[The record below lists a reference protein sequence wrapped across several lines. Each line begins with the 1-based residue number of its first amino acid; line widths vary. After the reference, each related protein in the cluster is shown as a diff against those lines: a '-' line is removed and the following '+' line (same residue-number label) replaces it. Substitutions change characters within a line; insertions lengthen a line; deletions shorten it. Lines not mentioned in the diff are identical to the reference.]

1 MTDTSA
7 LPLAPPPPVRPGPS
21 WWRHGLACLGVVLAV
36 TLAGWYLLA
45 DPDTSPLEVYPMPF
59 NAVLFWALMFV
70 VWSGFN
76 LELAGFDRL
85 PQPAR
90 GIALTGAT
98 VAFAIGVTWVL
109 GTGLGA
115 IYPDLAADR
124 AGGAGYFAGALF
136 VLFGFS
142 TYVLVVVNWAHW
154 PWPDIGL
161 RQPWVGLCELAF
173 LLLPTTLLWLVLG
186 VPAVAGSVGTA
197 PLGIDALLGWYYC
210 IVVAIVV
217 TGLTLENWPWRLV
230 GSRARIAAVSLIGN
244 VALGTVLFVVLR
256 AVCRLLISPETV
268 TALGGAID
276 QFPSQLGVCW
286 VAWMIVWANAFENR
300 PISLG
305 TAANHVARVAITFA
319 LAVGTFA
326 LYYYV
331 LAERVLHEPAVA
343 GSLSGNALGF
353 MDWFALVALVFIVGF
368 EAYPLRRPTT
378 PQSSTDDEPV
388 VGASHPQEVP
398 S

>member
-1 MTDTSA
+1 MTSTSTT
-7 LPLAPPPPVRPGPS
+7 PLTPTDPPGPP
-21 WWRHGLACLGVVLAV
+21 WWRHGLVCLGIVLAV
-36 TLAGWYLLA
+36 TWGGWYLLA
-45 DPDTSPLEVYPMPF
+45 DPTTSPLEVYPMPF

-76 LELAGFDRL
+76 FELAGFDRL
-85 PQPAR
+85 TQPAR
-90 GIALTGAT
+90 GLALTGAT
-98 VAFAIGVTWVL
+98 VVFAIALTWVL

-124 AGGAGYFAGALF
+124 VGGAGYFTGALF

-154 PWPDIGL
+154 PWPDLGL
-161 RQPWVGLCELAF
+161 GQPWVGLCEFAF
-173 LLLPTTLLWLVLG
+173 LLLPTTLLWVVLG
-186 VPAVAGSVGTA
+186 VPAVSDSVGSA

-217 TGLTLENWPWRLV
+217 TGLTLENWPWRV
-230 GSRARIAAVSLIGN
+230 AGSRARIAAVSLIGN
-244 VALGTVLFVVLR
+244 VALGTLLYVGLR
-256 AVCRLLISPETV
+256 ALCQLLIGPGTV
-268 TALGGAID
+268 AALGGIID

-300 PISLG
+300 PTGLG
-305 TAANHVARVAITFA
+305 AGANYVARVAITFT
-319 LAVGTFA
+319 LAVSTFL

-331 LAERVLHEPAVA
+331 LAEHVLHEPAVA
-343 GSLSGNALGF
+343 GNLSGNALGF
-353 MDWFALVALVFIVGF
+353 MDWFALVALLYVVGF
-368 EAYPLRRPTT
+368 EAWPLRRPTT
-378 PQSSTDDEPV
+378 SPSASGDEPV
-388 VGASHPQEVP
+388 ADASHPQEVP